1 MKKALFI
8 AMIAAL
14 TVVSGSCG
22 KNETPAAVTTA
33 AQPTKTYPELNF
45 PDTDWADNRFN
56 EAVNKYSEF
65 TETDIMGMASACAK
79 GVAKAENCTF
89 DEAWDASYSVVTELS
104 ECSKKMRDML
114 ILGSATWSVSDKEL
128 ALETGARLLELNKE
142 VNEYISLS
150 GTSIESEILSIMSE
164 KVVDATET
172 ETEPEPQEPEPIE
185 FDWDEAGLI
194 NNITAFAQYDELKL
208 SQAVSVYTRGLAVAS
223 GLSEDEVAEE
233 AINAVKTAKE
243 NASIV
248 SDMLPFKE
256 SWTPG
261 LETALTGY
269 ACDFIAF
276 AEIFGEY
283 AALVKENPT
292 ESVESTGQEDAIE
305 TEQTT
310 ETQPPVPETEPEPVQ

>member
-45 PDTDWADNRFN
+45 PDTDWADNNFN

-79 GVAKAENCTF
+79 GVAKSQKCAF
-89 DEAWDASYSVVTELS
+89 DEAWDASYSVVTELT
-104 ECSKKMRDML
+104 ECSKKIRDML

-150 GTSIESEILSIMSE
+150 GTTIESEILSIMNE
-164 KVVDATET
+164 KAAEV
-172 ETEPEPQEPEPIE
+172 TEPEPQEPELVTI
-185 FDWDEAGLI
+185 DWDDVSFIG
-194 NNITAFAQYDELKL
+194 NITAFAQYDEMKL
-208 SQAVSVYTRGLAVAS
+208 AQAASLYTRGLAAAS
-223 GLSEDEVAEE
+223 GLQESEVAEE
-233 AINAVKTAKE
+233 AFNAVKAAKE
-243 NASIV
+243 NADIV
-248 SDMLPFKE
+248 AEMLPFRE
-256 SWTPG
+256 SWTPE
-261 LETALTGY
+261 LEAAMTGY
-269 ACDFIAF
+269 ACEFTAF
-276 AEIFGEY
+276 AEMFGEY

-292 ESVESTGQEDAIE
+292 ESVESTGQEEAIE
-305 TEQTT
+305 PEQAT

>member
-1 MKKALFI
+1 MKKALLI
-8 AMIAAL
+8 TMIAAL

-79 GVAKAENCTF
+79 GVAKSQKCAF
-89 DEAWDASYSVVTELS
+89 DEAWDASYSVVTELT

-164 KVVDATET
+164 KAVDATET
-172 ETEPEPQEPEPIE
+172 ETETEPQEPEPIE

-194 NNITAFAQYDELKL
+194 NNITAFAKYDELKL

-233 AINAVKTAKE
+233 AINAVNTAKE

-283 AALVKENPT
+283 AALVKDVPVPSQT
-292 ESVESTGQEDAIE
+292 IE
-305 TEQTT
+305 TTEPEQTT
-310 ETQPPVPETEPEPVQ
+310 ETQQPVSETEDEPEP